1 MRKFFAFLA
10 GLFLGL
16 WAGGLAALLLA
27 PFSGET
33 LQNRIKEWVEQVVEE
48 GRTAAET
55 RRTELE
61 EQFESFKQGKPITLQ
76 EAESAESEVAEAA

>member
-10 GLFLGL
+10 GIFLGL

-27 PFSGET
+27 PFSGEV
-33 LQNRIKEWVEQVVEE
+33 LQRRIREWVEETVEE
-48 GRTAAET
+48 GRSAAET
-55 RRTELE
+55 RRMELE

-76 EAESAESEVAEAA
+76 EGEPA

>member
-27 PFSGET
+27 PFSGKT
-33 LQNRIKEWVEQVVEE
+33 LQHRISEWVEQAIEE

-76 EAESAESEVAEAA
+76 EGEPAESQAAEPA

>member
-27 PFSGET
+27 PFSGDV
-33 LQNRIKEWVEQVVEE
+33 LQRRIREWVEQVIEE
-48 GRTAAET
+48 GRTAAES

-76 EAESAESEVAEAA
+76 EAPQAPEAVEPA

>member
-10 GLFLGL
+10 GFMVGV
-16 WAGGLAALLLA
+16 WAGGLASLLFA
-27 PFSGET
+27 PERGDK
-33 LQNRIKEWVEQVVEE
+33 LQRRIRDWVEDVVKE
-48 GRTAAET
+48 GRMAAET

-76 EAESAESEVAEAA
+76 EGETPETV

>member
-10 GLFLGL
+10 GLFLGM

-27 PFSGET
+27 PFSGKV
-33 LQNRIKEWVEQVVEE
+33 LQRRISEWVEQVVEE
-48 GRTAAET
+48 GRMAAEN

-76 EAESAESEVAEAA
+76 EGELPEPEAAEPA

>member
-27 PFSGET
+27 PFSGKT
-33 LQNRIKEWVEQVVEE
+33 LQHRIQEWVEQVIEE
-48 GRTAAET
+48 GRSAAET

-76 EAESAESEVAEAA
+76 EAPAASEAAEPA